1 MPSVDS
7 NSSYSS
13 SDSSTSSLSSPRVLL
28 TDIRQ
33 QQAIKYDQHQ
43 MKATTTTTPPPLP
56 ITPSHICV
64 TRYKTELCR
73 PFTETG
79 KCKYG
84 DKCQFSHGI
93 KELRILMR
101 HPKYKTEYCR
111 TFHTTGYCPYGPRC
125 HFIHDVHEARI
136 TTNTNDTP
144 MRRHSD
150 IRSNQSIQKLA
161 NRNRITSDYTALS
174 SSPTHIIPNINSS
187 KSPFSFQDISRALLS
202 YENSDIIQQQYQQSQ
217 KLQQQQ
223 HQQHKQ
229 EYYSSILSPMTNSSI
244 YRTFSS
250 SSSSNSSL
258 APQYV

>member
-33 QQAIKYDQHQ
+33 QQQAIQQNQ
-43 MKATTTTTPPPLP
+43 MRTTTSSTPH
-56 ITPSHICV
+56 ITQSHIGV

-84 DKCQFSHGI
+84 DKCQFSHGM

-111 TFHTTGYCPYGPRC
+111 TFHT
-125 HFIHDVHEARI
+125 
-136 TTNTNDTP
+136 
-144 MRRHSD
+144 SKK
-150 IRSNQSIQKLA
+150 SIWFLFFTLFK
-161 NRNRITSDYTALS
+161 Y
-174 SSPTHIIPNINSS
+174 H
-187 KSPFSFQDISRALLS
+187 
-202 YENSDIIQQQYQQSQ
+202 
-217 KLQQQQ
+217 
-223 HQQHKQ
+223 
-229 EYYSSILSPMTNSSI
+229 
-244 YRTFSS
+244 
-250 SSSSNSSL
+250 
-258 APQYV
+258 